1 MAKARPSR
9 QICSIKAGEAA
20 VHLLS
25 NKCTPTPSF
34 LLPIKCT
41 LEIQLVSVLF
51 VVSSLKRPQR
61 CLITD
66 GCQWGENCRK
76 RFIKWKFKKVK
87 QHLMPAP
94 ANMTA
99 VG

>member
-25 NKCTPTPSF
+25 NKCTPTHSF

-51 VVSSLKRPQR
+51 VVSSLKRPQG
-61 CLITD
+61 CLITH
-66 GCQWGENCRK
+66 GWQWGENCRK
-76 RFIKWKFKKVK
+76 RFIKWKLKKVK
-87 QHLMPAP
+87 QHLMPVKQHLL
-94 ANMTA
+94 M
-99 VG
+99 